1 MPHPMTTSEAGWLAN
16 AIDEIA
22 TAAVASSEGK
32 TPPIA
37 IDPDTKQALPGVL
50 PYAVVPTTHKI
61 ESLERFVYND
71 YAPRPH
77 RLEQRVN
84 LSSLDS
90 FCSYV
95 AKFRDERTA
104 VFADLD
110 KFEFT
115 AILDY
120 HGSPAEPSW
129 RSHTAS
135 FTLQKSPE
143 LQVWT
148 SKNKNAF
155 DQQAFAE
162 FIEANSADI
171 VRPAAAT
178 LIEKALIFQST
189 SEVKFTS
196 IKNLGN
202 GNTTFMY
209 SSQESG
215 NGTGTFPNE
224 LVLRIELFEGG
235 GLRDFTALLRY
246 RIENGKL
253 KIFYELL
260 AVERQMRAA
269 FREIFKSLESRVS
282 APVYLGDAP
291 Q

>member
-22 TAAVASSEGK
+22 TAAIASSEGK

-61 ESLERFVYND
+61 ESLERYVYNE
-71 YAPRPH
+71 YSPRPH
-77 RLEQRVN
+77 RLKQHVA

-95 AKFRDERTA
+95 AKFKDERTA

-110 KFEFT
+110 EFKFT

-129 RSHTAS
+129 KSHTAS

-171 VRPAAAT
+171 IRPAAAT

-260 AVERQMRAA
+260 SVERQMRAA